1 MTTIGYEA
9 GSTLEPIVGN
19 GGQFLASNSS
29 LVRRSASYRSAS
41 TVNLANISRARSIG
55 CQLFPAAWLGLRW
68 HGSGYAWWVERC
80 TTIHLLESDSL
91 CTAAAAKFGAET
103 GSR

>member
-9 GSTLEPIVGN
+9 GSTLGPIVGN

-29 LVRRSASYRSAS
+29 LVRRSASYHSAS
-41 TVNLANISRARSIG
+41 TVNLANISRRDQPGASS
-55 CQLFPAAWLGLRW
+55 FPAVWPGPRW
-68 HGSGYAWWVERC
+68 YGSGYAGWIERR

-91 CTAAAAKFGAET
+91 CTAAAAKFGAEA